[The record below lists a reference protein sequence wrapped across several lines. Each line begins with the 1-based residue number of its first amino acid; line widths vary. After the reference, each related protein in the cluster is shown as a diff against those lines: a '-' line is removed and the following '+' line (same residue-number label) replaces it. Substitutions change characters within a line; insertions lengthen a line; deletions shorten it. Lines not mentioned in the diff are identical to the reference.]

1 MTEKEHLMVCMIEE
15 CSEVQKILCKMLR
28 FGINEKKLSD
38 LSDEMHDLFAVS
50 SMLADYDI
58 VPKEYTPEKL
68 NKKINKVIK
77 NMENKK

>member
-38 LSDEMHDLFAVS
+38 LSDEMHDLIAVS
-50 SMLADYDI
+50 EMLVDEGIMPDNCSNEKI
-58 VPKEYTPEKL
+58 KKKKE
-68 NKKINKVIK
+68 KVLK

>member
-1 MTEKEHLMVCMIEE
+1 MTEKEHLMVCVIEE

-38 LSDEMHDLFAVS
+38 LSDEMHDLLAVS
-50 SMLADYDI
+50 SMLSDYDI
-58 VPKEYTPEKL
+58 VPKEYTTEKL